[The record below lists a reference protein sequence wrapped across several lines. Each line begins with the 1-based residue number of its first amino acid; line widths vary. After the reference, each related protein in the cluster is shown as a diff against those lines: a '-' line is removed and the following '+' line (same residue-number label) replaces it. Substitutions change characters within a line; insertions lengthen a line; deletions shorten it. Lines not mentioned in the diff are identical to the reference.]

1 MSSTLRI
8 ALLLLVFAAFTAYTV
23 SVMVGHGVV
32 GFVLLAGREPWAL
45 QLLLDLLLM
54 LALFAGWTLRD
65 ARARG
70 LPAWPYA
77 ILVLVM
83 GSMGALAYLVHRE
96 LAGRRRAPVT
106 GR

>member
-1 MSSTLRI
+1 MRLF
-8 ALLLLVFAAFTAYTV
+8 AVLVVFAVFTAYTV
-23 SVMVGHGVV
+23 SVMIGHGIF
-32 GFVLLAGREPWAL
+32 GFLTLAWQEPWAL

-54 LALFAGWTLRD
+54 LGLFSLWVLRD

-77 ILVLVM
+77 ILALTM

-96 LAGRRRAPVT
+96 IARRRT
-106 GR
+106 GSGPAITH